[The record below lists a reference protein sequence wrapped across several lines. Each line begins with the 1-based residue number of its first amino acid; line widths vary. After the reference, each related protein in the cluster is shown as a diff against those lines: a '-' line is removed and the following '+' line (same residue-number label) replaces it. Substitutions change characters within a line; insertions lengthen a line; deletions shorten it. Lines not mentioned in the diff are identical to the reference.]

1 MPMRRRR
8 PWSWGIS
15 ARSALVAATV
25 VFVALTAAGAILAAV
40 LYRSMLS
47 GIDST
52 AAARV
57 GEVAADLEADGAA
70 GLDPG
75 LLGTDQRIL
84 AVQVITPDGTVV
96 RRSPSAPDTPMVP
109 ISEIGDGLQIGMPE
123 HESPYGQIR
132 FSAQTVDG
140 PGGRYTV
147 LVGEGSQVVFA
158 TVKTVV
164 VALALAAPIVVL
176 VSAAVT
182 YMLVSRSMRSV
193 DDIRSR
199 VAEISTSDLT
209 ERVPVPEKR
218 DEIAALA
225 LTMNEML
232 ARIEAGHSAQ
242 QRFVGDASHEL
253 RSPLTTIISAL
264 EVAIAHPEL
273 LNGELAKTT
282 LIPEAHRMQV
292 LIDDLLLLARADERG
307 LTMAHDDVDLDDLV
321 ASEVQR
327 LCREVS
333 LDVKTDVIP
342 TRVVGDAV
350 RLSRMLRNLL
360 DNAAR
365 HAASGVSVAT
375 RTCGQHAT
383 LIIDDDGPGI
393 APQDRDRVF
402 GRFVRLDANRSRSAG
417 GAGLGLAIVRE
428 IVAAHHGS
436 VSITD
441 RPGGGAR
448 VTVQLPLAYAPD
460 SSR

>member
-1 MPMRRRR
+1 MRRKR

-57 GEVAADLEADGAA
+57 GDVAANLESGGAA
-70 GLDPG
+70 GLDPA
-75 LLGTDQRIL
+75 LLSTDERIL
-84 AVQVITPDGTVV
+84 AVQVITPAGTVV

-109 ISEIGDGLQIGMPE
+109 ISEIGDGLHIGMPA
-123 HESPYGQIR
+123 HDSPYGQIR

-164 VALALAAPIVVL
+164 IALAFAAPIVVV
-176 VSAAVT
+176 VSAAMT
-182 YMLVSRSMRSV
+182 YLLVARSMRSV
-193 DDIRSR
+193 DAIRTR

-218 DEIAALA
+218 DEISALA

-264 EVAIAHPEL
+264 EVAVAHPEL

-282 LIPEAHRMQV
+282 LIPEAHRMQALV
-292 LIDDLLLLARADERG
+292 DDLLLLARADERG
-307 LTMAHDDVDLDDLV
+307 LTMAHDDVDMDDLV
-321 ASEVQR
+321 AAEA
-327 LCREVS
+327 E
-333 LDVKTDVIP
+333 
-342 TRVVGDAV
+342 
-350 RLSRMLRNLL
+350 RLSRDTPL
-360 DNAAR
+360 DVRTDVTPTRIVGDSGAAVADAAEPARQRRAACDVTGFGAPPTRAVRMRCSPSTTTVPASPPPTGNGYSTGSSGSTRTGREARAAPGSVSRSCGRSSR
-365 HAASGVSVAT
+365 HTRAAS
-375 RTCGQHAT
+375 
-383 LIIDDDGPGI
+383 
-393 APQDRDRVF
+393 
-402 GRFVRLDANRSRSAG
+402 
-417 GAGLGLAIVRE
+417 
-428 IVAAHHGS
+428 
-436 VSITD
+436 SITD
-441 RPGGGAR
+441 RPGGGTR

>member
-1 MPMRRRR
+1 MRRRR
-8 PWSWGIS
+8 RLSWGIS

-52 AAARV
+52 AAQRV
-57 GEVAADLEADGAA
+57 GDLAGSLENGGAA
-70 GLDPG
+70 GLDPD
-75 LLGTDQRIL
+75 LLSTDERIL
-84 AVQVITPDGTVV
+84 AVQVITPEGTVV
-96 RRSPSAPDTPMVP
+96 RRSTSAPDTPMVP
-109 ISEIGDGLQIGMPE
+109 IAEIGDGLHIGMPE
-123 HESPYGQIR
+123 QESPYGQIR

-147 LVGEGSQVVFA
+147 LVAEGSQVVFA
-158 TVKTVV
+158 TVKAVV
-164 VALALAAPIVVL
+164 IALALAAPIVVA
-176 VSAAVT
+176 VSAAMT
-182 YMLVSRSMRSV
+182 YLLVSRSMRSV
-193 DDIRSR
+193 DAIRTR

-209 ERVPVPEKR
+209 ERVPVPDKR
-218 DEIAALA
+218 DEISALA

-264 EVAIAHPEL
+264 EVAVAHPEL
-273 LNGELAKTT
+273 LNGELATTT
-282 LIPEAHRMQV
+282 LIPEAHRMQALV
-292 LIDDLLLLARADERG
+292 DDLLLLARADERG
-307 LTMAHDDVDLDDLV
+307 LTMAHDDVDMDDLV
-321 ASEVQR
+321 AAEAQR
-327 LCREVS
+327 LSRETTLQVR
-333 LDVKTDVIP
+333 TDVTP
-342 TRVVGDAV
+342 TRIVGDSV

-365 HAASGVSVAT
+365 HANSEVSVIAEAD
-375 RTCGQHAT
+375 GDHAVLT
-383 LIIDDDGPGI
+383 VDDDGPGI
-393 APQDRDRVF
+393 APADRERVF
-402 GRFVRLDANRSRSAG
+402 GRFVRLDANRSRRAG

-428 IVAAHHGS
+428 IVTAHQGS

-441 RPGGGAR
+441 RPGGGTR
-448 VTVQLPLAYAPD
+448 VIVQLPLAYAPD

>member
-1 MPMRRRR
+1 
-8 PWSWGIS
+8 
-15 ARSALVAATV
+15 VAATV

-57 GEVAADLEADGAA
+57 GDVAASLETGGAA
-70 GLDPG
+70 GLDPD
-75 LLGTDQRIL
+75 LLSTDERIL
-84 AVQVITPDGTVV
+84 AVQIITPDGTVV
-96 RRSPSAPDTPMVP
+96 RRSSSAPDTPMVP
-109 ISEIGDGLQIGMPE
+109 ISEIGDGLHIGMPE
-123 HESPYGQIR
+123 QESPYGPIR
-132 FSAQTVDG
+132 FSAQSVDG

-158 TVKTVV
+158 TVKAVV
-164 VALALAAPIVVL
+164 IALALAAPIVVV
-176 VSAAVT
+176 VSAAMT
-182 YMLVSRSMRSV
+182 YLLVSRSMRSV
-193 DDIRSR
+193 DAIRTR
-199 VAEISTSDLT
+199 VSEISTSDLT

-218 DEIAALA
+218 DEISALA

-264 EVAIAHPEL
+264 EVAVAHPEL

-282 LIPEAHRMQV
+282 LIPEAHRMQALV
-292 LIDDLLLLARADERG
+292 DDLLLLARADERG
-307 LTMAHDDVDLDDLV
+307 LTTAHDDVDMDDLV
-321 ASEVQR
+321 AGEAERLSRESSLEVR
-327 LCREVS
+327 A
-333 LDVKTDVIP
+333 DVTP
-342 TRVVGDAV
+342 TRIVGDAV

-365 HAASGVSVAT
+365 HAKSEVSVAA
-375 RTCGQHAT
+375 HAHGDHAVLT
-383 LIIDDDGPGI
+383 VDDDGPGI
-393 APQDRDRVF
+393 APADRERVF
-402 GRFVRLDANRSRSAG
+402 DRFVRLDANRSRSAG

-428 IVAAHHGS
+428 IVAAHQGT

-441 RPGGGAR
+441 RPAGGTR